1 MKKKT
6 TLLAKTAMFS
16 FLIVAIPSCKKE
28 TVKETETTK
37 TEAVTEDPL
46 ASWNDGKNKQ
56 AIIGYVKDV
65 TTEGS
70 ANFIPVADRI
80 ATFDN
85 DGTLWSEQPAYF
97 QLLFVM
103 DRIKAMAPEHPD
115 WKNKQPYKAVLEN
128 NMPELMKQGKKGLFE
143 LLMTTHAGMPTDEF
157 EKTVKDWMATAKH
170 PTKNK
175 PYNQLVFQPMLEL
188 INYLKANQFKV
199 FIVSGGGIE
208 FMRAWAEDTYGIP
221 KDQIIGSTFKE
232 QFENTKGNP
241 TINRLPELEFNDD
254 KEGKPVAINKF
265 IGRKPVLAVG
275 NSDGDLQM
283 LQYTASNPLKNLEV
297 YIHHTDSV
305 REWAYDRKSH
315 IGGFDKGWDEA
326 TQKGWIVV
334 DMKNDWKVIY
344 PGDK

>member
-56 AIIGYVKDV
+56 AIIDYVKDV

-70 ANFIPVADRI
+70 ANFIRVADRI

-128 NMPELMKQGKKGLFE
+128 NMPELMKQGKKGFL
-143 LLMTTHAGMPTDEF
+143 
-157 EKTVKDWMATAKH
+157 
-170 PTKNK
+170 
-175 PYNQLVFQPMLEL
+175 
-188 INYLKANQFKV
+188 
-199 FIVSGGGIE
+199 SC
-208 FMRAWAEDTYGIP
+208 
-221 KDQIIGSTFKE
+221 
-232 QFENTKGNP
+232 
-241 TINRLPELEFNDD
+241 
-254 KEGKPVAINKF
+254 
-265 IGRKPVLAVG
+265 
-275 NSDGDLQM
+275 
-283 LQYTASNPLKNLEV
+283 
-297 YIHHTDSV
+297 
-305 REWAYDRKSH
+305 
-315 IGGFDKGWDEA
+315 
-326 TQKGWIVV
+326 
-334 DMKNDWKVIY
+334 
-344 PGDK
+344 